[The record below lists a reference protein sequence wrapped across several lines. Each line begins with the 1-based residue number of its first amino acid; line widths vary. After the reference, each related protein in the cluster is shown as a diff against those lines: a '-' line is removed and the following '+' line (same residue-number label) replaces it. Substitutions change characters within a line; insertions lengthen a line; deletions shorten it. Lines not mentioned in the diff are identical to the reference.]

1 MQTPD
6 DFREEIRAHIDLE
19 AARLREQGMSPEEA
33 RAAARRMFGNVTG
46 AEERYYESRRWV
58 WLDVLVQNARF
69 GLRMLARNPGSSL
82 VAILT
87 LALGI
92 GANAAIFSL
101 LNALMLR
108 HLPVRHPQELVLFGK
123 AEWAG
128 SANVLPNRNWQLF
141 SYPGY
146 RDFQRKNKVFSDV
159 AAIDSILLS
168 THGRV
173 ASAENLEKVSVE
185 LVSGTFFQTLGVNA
199 AIGRILTDADDI
211 HPGAHPIAVANYAWW
226 ERRLGKAPSVL
237 GTTVTIG
244 KTTYSI
250 VGVTPPQFFGA
261 IVGQSPD
268 LWIPLSMER
277 EVYPGWNGLDQDL
290 FQSLYVFARR
300 KPGVSIEQASAN
312 VNVIFQQMVRA
323 YAGMEASPKVLE
335 SISHAHV
342 ELTPAA
348 TGMARFRRELT
359 GPLAIL
365 MSMVTLVLV
374 IACANVANLLL
385 ARSASRQREIAVRM
399 SIGASRPRLIQQL
412 LIESGLLGL
421 AGAAFSVP
429 VAWGLLHLLLSMKS
443 APPALHVEP
452 DWRVL
457 VFALAITVLTVL
469 LFGTIPAFRATRINL
484 PASLRGGRGV
494 TGGPARNRLAR
505 SLIVGQVAL
514 SLALLTGSGLLLH
527 NLVNLINVD
536 TGFDKRNVLLTG
548 VDAGGAGYHEDVRL
562 ENMMERVEET
572 VGALPGIHGAAFA
585 LSVFDGGGWTDSIV
599 VPGQPALQ
607 QDVIHNIVG
616 THYLEAMSMPLILGR
631 YLTPR
636 DDHDSQKV
644 AVINETLAR
653 TYFPGMS
660 PVGRTFSIGNEPEW
674 QGLQVV
680 GVVRDAK
687 YMGLQEKQQA
697 AAFYPHAQHWS
708 IVGNFVVRS
717 SGDPKL
723 AIPAIRRAIADV
735 DPNLPV
741 ADFTTLGE
749 VVNRS
754 LASPRLVAELSIA
767 FGALAALLASIGI
780 YGVMSY
786 SIARR
791 TNEFGV
797 RMALGALQADVLW
810 MVLRE
815 TLQLVTVGVAAGL
828 MLALILNRLMTSILF
843 GLGPADPLAIS
854 LATLLMVAVALL
866 AGWLPARRATRIDP
880 TIALRYE

>member
-1 MQTPD
+1 M
-6 DFREEIRAHIDLE
+6 AVV
-19 AARLREQGMSPEEA
+19 G
-33 RAAARRMFGNVTG
+33 
-46 AEERYYESRRWV
+46 
-58 WLDVLVQNARF
+58 
-69 GLRMLARNPGSSL
+69 
-82 VAILT
+82 
-87 LALGI
+87 
-92 GANAAIFSL
+92 
-101 LNALMLR
+101 
-108 HLPVRHPQELVLFGK
+108 LVL
-123 AEWAG
+123 
-128 SANVLPNRNWQLF
+128 L
-141 SYPGY
+141 
-146 RDFQRKNKVFSDV
+146 
-159 AAIDSILLS
+159 
-168 THGRV
+168 
-173 ASAENLEKVSVE
+173 
-185 LVSGTFFQTLGVNA
+185 
-199 AIGRILTDADDI
+199 
-211 HPGAHPIAVANYAWW
+211 
-226 ERRLGKAPSVL
+226 
-237 GTTVTIG
+237 
-244 KTTYSI
+244 
-250 VGVTPPQFFGA
+250 
-261 IVGQSPD
+261 
-268 LWIPLSMER
+268 
-277 EVYPGWNGLDQDL
+277 
-290 FQSLYVFARR
+290 
-300 KPGVSIEQASAN
+300 
-312 VNVIFQQMVRA
+312 
-323 YAGMEASPKVLE
+323 
-335 SISHAHV
+335 
-342 ELTPAA
+342 
-348 TGMARFRRELT
+348 
-359 GPLAIL
+359 
-365 MSMVTLVLV
+365 
-374 IACANVANLLL
+374 IACANIANLSL
-385 ARSASRQREIAVRM
+385 ARATTREREIAVRM

-429 VAWGLLHLLLSMKS
+429 VAWGLLRLLLSMKS

-457 VFALAITVLTVL
+457 VFALAITLLTVL
-469 LFGTIPAFRATRINL
+469 LFGTVPAFRATRLNL
-484 PASLRGGRGV
+484 PASLRAGRGV

-505 SLIVGQVAL
+505 GLIVGQVAL
-514 SLALLTGSGLLLH
+514 SLALLTGAGLLLH
-527 NLVNLINVD
+527 NLINLINVD
-536 TGFDKRNVLLTG
+536 TGFDKRNVVLTSI
-548 VDAGGAGYHEDVRL
+548 DAGGAGYHEDVRL

-572 VGALPGIHGAAFA
+572 VGALPGIQGAAFA

-599 VPGQPALQ
+599 VPGRSALQ
-607 QDVIHNIVG
+607 QDVTHNIVG
-616 THYLEAMSMPLILGR
+616 AHYLEAMSMPLILGR

-653 TYFPGMS
+653 TYFPAMS

-687 YMGLQEKQQA
+687 YMGLQERQQA

-723 AIPAIRRAIADV
+723 AIPAIRKAIAGV
-735 DPNLPV
+735 GPNLPV

-749 VVNRS
+749 VVSRS

-880 TIALRYE
+880 TTALRYE

>member
-1 MQTPD
+1 MRNLD
-6 DFREEIRAHIDLE
+6 DFREEIRAHVELE
-19 AARLREQGMSPEEA
+19 ADRLREQGLSLEQA
-33 RAAARRMFGNVTG
+33 RAAARRSFGNV
-46 AEERYYESRRWV
+46 AAVEERYYESRRWV
-58 WLDVLVQNARF
+58 WLDLLAQNLRF
-69 GLRMLARNPGSSL
+69 GLRMLRRNPGSSL
-82 VAILT
+82 VAVLT

-92 GANAAIFSL
+92 GANTAIFSL
-101 LNALMLR
+101 LNGLMLR
-108 HLPVRHPQELVLFGK
+108 HLPVRHPEELVLFGK
-123 AEWAG
+123 GEWGG

-159 AAIDSILLS
+159 AAIDSILFT

-199 AIGRILTDADDI
+199 AIGRTLTDADDV

-226 ERRLGKAPSVL
+226 KRRLGKAPSVL
-237 GTTVTIG
+237 GTPVTIG

-268 LWIPLSMER
+268 LWIPLSMEK
-277 EVYPGWNGLDQDL
+277 EVSPGWNGLDQDL
-290 FQSLYVFARR
+290 FQSLYLFARR
-300 KPGVSIEQASAN
+300 EPGVSIRQASAN

-323 YAGMEASPKVLE
+323 YAGTEASPKVLE

-348 TGMARFRRELT
+348 TGLARFRRQLAA
-359 GPLAIL
+359 PLVIL
-365 MSMVTLVLV
+365 MSMVALVLI

-399 SIGASRPRLIQQL
+399 SIGAGRPRLIQQL

-421 AGAAFSVP
+421 AGAALSAP
-429 VAWGLLHLLLSMKS
+429 VAWVLLRLLLSMKS
-443 APPALHVEP
+443 APPALRVEP

-457 VFALAITVLTVL
+457 VFALAITLLTVL
-469 LFGTIPAFRATRINL
+469 LFGTVPAFRATRLDL
-484 PASLRGGRGV
+484 PGSLRAGRSV
-494 TGGPARNRLAR
+494 TGGPDRNRLAR
-505 SLIVGQVAL
+505 GLIVGQVAL
-514 SLALLTGSGLLLH
+514 SLAVLTGAGLLLH
-527 NLVNLINVD
+527 NLINLRNVD

-548 VDAGGAGYHEDVRL
+548 VDPAGAGYHEDVRL
-562 ENMMERVEET
+562 ENMMESVEER
-572 VGALPGIHGAAFA
+572 VDALPGIYGAAFA

-599 VPGQPALQ
+599 VPGQPPLQ
-607 QDVIHNIVG
+607 QDVTHNIVG

-631 YLTPR
+631 YLTAR

-660 PVGRTFSIGNEPEW
+660 PVGRTFSIGMQPDW

-687 YMGLQEKQQA
+687 YMGLQEKQQP

-708 IVGNFVVRS
+708 IVGNFAVRL

-723 AIPAIRRAIADV
+723 AIPAIRKAIADV

-741 ADFTTLGE
+741 ADFTTLEE

-754 LASPRLVAELSIA
+754 LASPRLVAELSSA

-786 SIARR
+786 AIVRR

-797 RMALGALQADVLW
+797 RMALGARRGDVQW

-815 TLQLVTVGVAAGL
+815 TLRLVLVGVGAGL

-843 GLGPADPLAIS
+843 GLGPADPLAIG
-854 LATLLMVAVALL
+854 AAAALMIAVAIL
-866 AGWLPARRATRIDP
+866 AGWIPARRATRIDP
-880 TIALRYE
+880 TVALRYE